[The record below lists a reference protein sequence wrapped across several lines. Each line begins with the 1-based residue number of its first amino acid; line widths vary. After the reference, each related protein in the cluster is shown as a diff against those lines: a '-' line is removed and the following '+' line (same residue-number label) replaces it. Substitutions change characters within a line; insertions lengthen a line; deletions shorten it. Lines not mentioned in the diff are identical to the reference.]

1 LYAPNTKIIDIERR
15 PIEDYVFEAVI
26 SFQAGVNEIILKG
39 RGDFISRAVDV
50 YWALKDRLGDSIE
63 LSNVE
68 IGSERIRGRM
78 RSYIAIHIRRKY

>member
-1 LYAPNTKIIDIERR
+1 MYAPNTKIIDIGRR
-15 PIEDYVFEAVI
+15 PVEDYVFEAVI
-26 SFQAGVNEIILKG
+26 SFQEGVDEIILKG

-78 RSYIAIHIRRKY
+78 RSYIAIHIKRKY